1 MNDLENIGIYIH
13 IPFCKKKCK
22 YCDFVSF
29 DCEEKNIEKY
39 VECLL
44 KEIDEKSNELNAK
57 NNFNNKVDTI
67 YIGGGTPSIIDAKY
81 IEKIIKKV
89 FEKFNVLE
97 NAEITIEVN
106 PGTVDENKLR
116 KYFSSGINRLSIG
129 LQSSNDEILKMLGRI
144 HNYKQFIEV
153 YDLARKVGFKNINV
167 DLMIGLPNQSIT
179 DVEESLQK
187 IIGIN
192 PEHVS
197 VYSLIVEENTKM
209 FELIENGDLEL
220 PSEELEREMY
230 WKVKKT
236 LENSDYKHYEI
247 SNFAKK
253 GYKSKHNTNC
263 WNQCQYLGFG
273 ISAHSYF
280 NEIRYSN
287 IDNLKQYIQNI
298 ESDNSIY
305 NVIFHEN
312 QSKQDMMKEYMLLGL
327 RKIDGVIISKFKEK
341 FIDNPLYVFRNELNK
356 FVNEE
361 LIEVL
366 DNSIRLTDKGL
377 DLANQVWTEFV

>member
-1 MNDLENIGIYIH
+1 
-13 IPFCKKKCK
+13 
-22 YCDFVSF
+22 
-29 DCEEKNIEKY
+29 
-39 VECLL
+39 
-44 KEIDEKSNELNAK
+44 
-57 NNFNNKVDTI
+57 
-67 YIGGGTPSIIDAKY
+67 
-81 IEKIIKKV
+81 
-89 FEKFNVLE
+89 
-97 NAEITIEVN
+97 
-106 PGTVDENKLR
+106 
-116 KYFSSGINRLSIG
+116 
-129 LQSSNDEILKMLGRI
+129 MLGRI

-312 QSKQDMMKEYMLLGL
+312 Q
-327 RKIDGVIISKFKEK
+327 
-341 FIDNPLYVFRNELNK
+341 
-356 FVNEE
+356 
-361 LIEVL
+361 
-366 DNSIRLTDKGL
+366 
-377 DLANQVWTEFV
+377 